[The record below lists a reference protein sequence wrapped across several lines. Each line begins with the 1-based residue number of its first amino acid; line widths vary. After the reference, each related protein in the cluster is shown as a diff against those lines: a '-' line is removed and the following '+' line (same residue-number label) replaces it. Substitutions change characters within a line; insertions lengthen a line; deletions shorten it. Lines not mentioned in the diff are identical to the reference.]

1 MFMKNIALIPN
12 ETRDLNLVETKNIIE
27 ILKSFGAEVALE
39 QKFRNKVSGVQFGTL
54 TQILKS
60 AEAAIV
66 LGGDGTILGV
76 APQAAVYGVPILGI
90 NLGNLGFLSQAERG
104 DYSVFKRLF
113 SGEYSVT
120 SCMMLDAVKVSRGV
134 EGRRYL
140 ALNDI
145 VVTAGGGSRMINIS
159 AAINGTNIGLYS
171 ADGLIVASAVGSTAY
186 SLSAGGAVLHPDL
199 DAMIITPICPHTLKA
214 RSTVV
219 PASDEIWLS
228 PAQPYRSEIS
238 ILADGN
244 QVDVL
249 KTDEFIKVTKS
260 KYRTR
265 LIKPK
270 DKNFFDVLRE
280 KLSD

>member
-1 MFMKNIALIPN
+1 MFMKKIALIPN
-12 ETRDLNLVETKNIIE
+12 ETRDFELTETKNIAE

-39 QKFRNKVSGVQFGTL
+39 QKFCGRVSGVQFGDL
-54 TQILKS
+54 RQILKS

-76 APQAAVYGVPILGI
+76 APQAAVYGVPLLGI

-104 DYSVFKRLF
+104 DYSVFKQLF
-113 SGEYSVT
+113 EGEYSVT
-120 SCMMLDAVKVSRGV
+120 SCMMLDAVKVSRGEEV
-134 EGRRYL
+134 RSYL

-159 AAINGTNIGLYS
+159 AAINGTNLGSYS

-186 SLSAGGAVLHPDL
+186 SLSAGGAILHPDL

-249 KTDEFIKVTKS
+249 KNDEFIKVTKS

>member
-1 MFMKNIALIPN
+1 MKNIALIPN
-12 ETRDLNLVETKNIIE
+12 ETRDLNLAETKNIIE

-76 APQAAVYGVPILGI
+76 AVYGVPILGI

-140 ALNDI
+140 
-145 VVTAGGGSRMINIS
+145 GS
-159 AAINGTNIGLYS
+159 
-171 ADGLIVASAVGSTAY
+171 
-186 SLSAGGAVLHPDL
+186 VL
-199 DAMIITPICPHTLKA
+199 
-214 RSTVV
+214 
-219 PASDEIWLS
+219 
-228 PAQPYRSEIS
+228 
-238 ILADGN
+238 
-244 QVDVL
+244 
-249 KTDEFIKVTKS
+249 
-260 KYRTR
+260 
-265 LIKPK
+265 
-270 DKNFFDVLRE
+270 
-280 KLSD
+280 

>member
-1 MFMKNIALIPN
+1 
-12 ETRDLNLVETKNIIE
+12 
-27 ILKSFGAEVALE
+27 
-39 QKFRNKVSGVQFGTL
+39 
-54 TQILKS
+54 
-60 AEAAIV
+60 
-66 LGGDGTILGV
+66 
-76 APQAAVYGVPILGI
+76 
-90 NLGNLGFLSQAERG
+90 
-104 DYSVFKRLF
+104 
-113 SGEYSVT
+113 
-120 SCMMLDAVKVSRGV
+120 MLDAVKVSRGV

>member
-1 MFMKNIALIPN
+1 MFMKNIALVPN
-12 ETRDLNLVETKNIIE
+12 ETRDLNLAETKNIIE

-39 QKFRNKVSGVQFGTL
+39 QKFRGRVSGVRFGTL

-76 APQAAVYGVPILGI
+76 APQAAVYSVPILGI

-113 SGEYSVT
+113 GGEYSVT

-159 AAINGTNIGLYS
+159 AAINGTNIGSYS

>member
-1 MFMKNIALIPN
+1 M
-12 ETRDLNLVETKNIIE
+12 
-27 ILKSFGAEVALE
+27 
-39 QKFRNKVSGVQFGTL
+39 
-54 TQILKS
+54 
-60 AEAAIV
+60 
-66 LGGDGTILGV
+66 
-76 APQAAVYGVPILGI
+76 
-90 NLGNLGFLSQAERG
+90 
-104 DYSVFKRLF
+104 
-113 SGEYSVT
+113 
-120 SCMMLDAVKVSRGV
+120 
-134 EGRRYL
+134 
-140 ALNDI
+140 
-145 VVTAGGGSRMINIS
+145 
-159 AAINGTNIGLYS
+159 
-171 ADGLIVASAVGSTAY
+171 
-186 SLSAGGAVLHPDL
+186 HPDL